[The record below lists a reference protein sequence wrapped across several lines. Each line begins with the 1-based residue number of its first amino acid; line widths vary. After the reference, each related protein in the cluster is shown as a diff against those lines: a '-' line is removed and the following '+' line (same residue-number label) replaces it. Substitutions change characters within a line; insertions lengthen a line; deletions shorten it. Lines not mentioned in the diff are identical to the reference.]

1 MKFRMMF
8 LSLLLMGLTSMA
20 WGAWVEVNSPIADQ
34 VPAVEI
40 RRLSD
45 NIWQMDVSIPGLMHE
60 TLVKEGER
68 QDILSLPHEMMA
80 SGDGEAGLPLISRM
94 IALRTTGNPEIEIVS
109 EEWQELE
116 ETYHLALD
124 IDDEQARTSAGSYM
138 QHDAYLPA
146 ETFGVTDRQ
155 VLGGISLAVV
165 HMKAAR
171 YNPARGKVQ
180 VLRNA
185 EIRVHETGSAVN
197 YNRAIT
203 ETTAGLLRAVVPNWD
218 ELGLDELIVKGTLL
232 YIVADNSGVE
242 NGIEDL
248 VTWRTRKGH
257 SVEVAGPNEIGSMT
271 TTDIK
276 NYIQGR
282 YNSADPPLEYVCLVG
297 DADGSYYIPS
307 YQRTGFWYGDTGPGD
322 WDYARL
328 DGTDMLPDVA
338 IGRLCFNSTTELQVL
353 VNKILLYE
361 RNPAPAS
368 GASNPSWFE
377 GGGLLAGN
385 NDLNNSG
392 ISTVQLM
399 RWTRE
404 LMLEV

>member
-80 SGDGEAGLPLISRM
+80 SEDGEAGLPLISRM

-146 ETFGVTDRQ
+146 ETFGVTNRQ
-155 VLGGISLAVV
+155 VLGGVSLAVV
-165 HMKAAR
+165 HVKAAR

-242 NGIEDL
+242 SGIEDL

-307 YQRTGFWYGDTGPGD
+307 YQREGFWYHDTGPGD

-328 DGTDMLPDVA
+328 DGT
-338 IGRLCFNSTTELQVL
+338 
-353 VNKILLYE
+353 
-361 RNPAPAS
+361 
-368 GASNPSWFE
+368 
-377 GGGLLAGN
+377 
-385 NDLNNSG
+385 
-392 ISTVQLM
+392 
-399 RWTRE
+399 
-404 LMLEV
+404 